1 MDFAL
6 SPAAQ
11 DACDRMWDF
20 MRECVLPAEP
30 VYQQWRAANG
40 EHEYPPVMEELKA
53 EARRRGLWNLFL
65 PSLSGLSNV
74 DYASV
79 AEITGWSPV
88 IAPEAINCQAPD
100 TGNMETLHLFA
111 TPEQQKEWLEP
122 LLEGTV
128 RSAFAMTEPDVASSD
143 ATNIATRIEPD
154 GDDYVINGRKWWI
167 SGTADERCR
176 VFIVM
181 GKSAPSAP
189 AHRQQSMILVPRDTP
204 GMTIVRHLPI
214 FGYQDQ
220 HGHSEIVFDNVRV
233 PAANLLAGEG
243 DGFMIA
249 QARLGPGRI
258 HHAMR
263 AIGMAERALSL
274 MVGRAKSR
282 AAFGGPLI
290 DQGVV
295 QDLIARSRI
304 EIEQARLLVLKT
316 AWLIDSRGAR
326 GARTEIAA
334 IKVAA
339 PAVATAVIDRAI
351 EVFGGAGVS
360 DDFPLAYFYAW
371 ARVLRI
377 VDGPDAVHR
386 RSVAREEIKRV
397 SPLNAGLSEDGA
409 GVEGDPDPGDA
420 AVLDM
425 APVHHRQRPGT
436 VRAQLEPGNDV
447 RPVHPALD
455 HLNVAGHG
463 EHAAQALECLLDTVS
478 RAHRPDE
485 VDVRMEQG
493 PHAVDVIGCPGLEV
507 GGCHVFRRCGSPC
520 CLRHGFAPRCSGGC
534 LRRLP
539 RPAGRKRSAPRA
551 GPRRSSF

>member
-1 MDFAL
+1 MDFDL
-6 SPAAQ
+6 SPAAR
-11 DACDRMWDF
+11 DACERMWAF
-20 MRECVLPAEP
+20 MHEHVFGAEP
-30 VYQQWRAANG
+30 VWDAYLAEHG
-40 EHEYPPVMEELKA
+40 EHDHPPVMEELKA

-74 DYASV
+74 EYASV

-100 TGNMETLHLFA
+100 TGNMETFELFG
-111 TPEQQKEWLEP
+111 TPEQKRQWLEP
-122 LLEGTV
+122 LLDGTI
-128 RSAFAMTEPDVASSD
+128 RSGFAMTEPDVASSD
-143 ATNIATRIEPD
+143 ATNIATRIERD

-167 SGTADERCR
+167 TGAADERCQI
-176 VFIVM
+176 FIVM
-181 GKSAPSAP
+181 GKSDPDAP

-204 GMTIVRHLPI
+204 GLQIVRHLPI

-220 HGHSEIVFDNVRV
+220 HGHSELLFTDVRV

-274 MVGRAKSR
+274 MVSRAKER
-282 AAFGGPLI
+282 VAFGGPLAE
-290 DQGVV
+290 QGVV

-316 AWLIDSRGAR
+316 AWLIDKHGAK

-351 EVFGGAGVS
+351 EIFGGAGVS

-386 RSVAREEIKRV
+386 RTVARQELR
-397 SPLNAGLSEDGA
+397 
-409 GVEGDPDPGDA
+409 A
-420 AVLDM
+420 A
-425 APVHHRQRPGT
+425 R
-436 VRAQLEPGNDV
+436 
-447 RPVHPALD
+447 
-455 HLNVAGHG
+455 
-463 EHAAQALECLLDTVS
+463 
-478 RAHRPDE
+478 
-485 VDVRMEQG
+485 
-493 PHAVDVIGCPGLEV
+493 
-507 GGCHVFRRCGSPC
+507 
-520 CLRHGFAPRCSGGC
+520 
-534 LRRLP
+534 
-539 RPAGRKRSAPRA
+539 
-551 GPRRSSF
+551 